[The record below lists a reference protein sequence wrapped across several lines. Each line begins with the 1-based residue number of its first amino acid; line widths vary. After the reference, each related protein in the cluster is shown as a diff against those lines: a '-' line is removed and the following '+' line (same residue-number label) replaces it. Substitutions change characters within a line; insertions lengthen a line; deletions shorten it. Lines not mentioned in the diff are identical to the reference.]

1 MIKIQKLTGLV
12 TLIGLSLVLSM
23 PSWGGEALVG
33 KAELS
38 AGKIEEGFAMVDT
51 TGQGLL
57 DKGNPNDDKPIR
69 LSIVDRIKSIQGVNP
84 KEWGIRKGCISSS
97 HVKKIKF
104 LDDQTA
110 MLTLR
115 GKKKAILRLGSAC
128 PGIKRNGYARINDG
142 IKLCKKFD
150 SFSVLGGTF
159 SCRVAS
165 IDPYV
170 ELTDPPSVAIYD

>member
-1 MIKIQKLTGLV
+1 MIKIHKLTGLV
-12 TLIGLSLVLSM
+12 TFIFLSLALST
-23 PSWGGEALVG
+23 PSWGEARSVIEVG
-33 KAELS
+33 DGDIS
-38 AGKIEEGFAMVDT
+38 ADLAMLDNT
-51 TGQGLL
+51 AGGQLQPASSNE
-57 DKGNPNDDKPIR
+57 DMPAK
-69 LSIVDRIKSIQGVNP
+69 LSIVDRIKSIQSLNA
-84 KEWGIRKGCISSS
+84 KDWGIRKGCIASSRIR
-97 HVKKIKF
+97 KIKF

-142 IKLCKKFD
+142 IQLCKRFD

-170 ELTDPPSVAIYD
+170 ELADPPSLATYD

>member
-12 TLIGLSLVLSM
+12 TFILLSLALSM
-23 PSWGGEALVG
+23 PSLGEAGSVIEVG
-33 KAELS
+33 DGDISVDL
-38 AGKIEEGFAMVDT
+38 AMLDNTVQ
-51 TGQGLL
+51 GQLQQANSSQ
-57 DKGNPNDDKPIR
+57 DMPAK
-69 LSIVDRIKSIQGVNP
+69 LSIVDRIKSIQSVNA
-84 KEWGIRKGCISSS
+84 KDWGIRKGCIASSRIR
-97 HVKKIKF
+97 KIKF

-142 IKLCKKFD
+142 IQLCKRFD

-170 ELTDPPSVAIYD
+170 ELADPTSLAIYD

>member
-1 MIKIQKLTGLV
+1 MIKVQKLTGLV
-12 TLIGLSLVLSM
+12 TLIGLSLTLSM
-23 PSWGGEALVG
+23 PGWGEAGSVI
-33 KAELS
+33 ELGDGDIQGDLAMLDS
-38 AGKIEEGFAMVDT
+38 TAQGQLQPASSNEGMPAT
-51 TGQGLL
+51 
-57 DKGNPNDDKPIR
+57 
-69 LSIVDRIKSIQGVNP
+69 LSIVDRIKSIQSVNARD
-84 KEWGIRKGCISSS
+84 WGIRKGCISSS
-97 HVKKIKF
+97 RVRKIKF

-142 IKLCKKFD
+142 IQLCKRFD

-170 ELTDPPSVAIYD
+170 ELVDPPSLATYD

>member
-1 MIKIQKLTGLV
+1 
-12 TLIGLSLVLSM
+12 M
-23 PSWGGEALVG
+23 PSLGEAGSVIEVG
-33 KAELS
+33 DGDISVDL
-38 AGKIEEGFAMVDT
+38 AMLDNTVQ
-51 TGQGLL
+51 GQLQQANSSQ
-57 DKGNPNDDKPIR
+57 DMPAK
-69 LSIVDRIKSIQGVNP
+69 LSIVDRIKSIQSVNA
-84 KEWGIRKGCISSS
+84 KDWGIRKGCIASSRIR
-97 HVKKIKF
+97 KIKF

-142 IKLCKKFD
+142 IQLCKRFD
-150 SFSVLGGTF
+150 SFSVLGGSF

-170 ELTDPPSVAIYD
+170 ELADPPSLATYD